1 MILQPSNETTSFLSA
16 SGYKSR
22 NMITFG
28 DSKRRWIMIIIIDN
42 SLRILFMLNCNF
54 ENGQCFKTK
63 ANITAEHAVMELICK
78 MGYS

>member
-1 MILQPSNETTSFLSA
+1 MILQPSDETNKFLST

-22 NMITFG
+22 NLITVG
-28 DSKRRWIMIIIIDN
+28 DSKRRWIMIIMIDN
-42 SLRILFMLNCNF
+42 SLRILFKLNWYF

-63 ANITAEHAVMELICK
+63 AYITAEHAVMELICK